1 MEETNRNTHQSNDEL
16 VMNIAIIT
24 GHFPPSKGGG
34 IAEWALGIARELPK
48 LGHATS
54 VYVTHRK
61 DRDLAI
67 HKEEQFDCRPMYG
80 RNWHEFH
87 RFYAGYYMWKILK
100 ENPETIFIVTTWG
113 MAKAFNY
120 LKKRYPKSKMIVVAH
135 GLEITRLKSLREL
148 KTMTKVVSSS
158 DLVLSV
164 SKFTRDEIINRL
176 DRIDTNHVKFL
187 PNGVDT
193 NRFFPSKVDDAFL
206 QKYSIPVGS
215 DIILTLAR
223 IIKRKA
229 HDDVIK
235 AMPDILTEF
244 PKAHYVIAGPHRKK
258 DSYLHYLKQLTKEL
272 SVENHVTFIDFIPE
286 EDLKKIYSA
295 SKVYVMASRTLH
307 ETGDSEGF
315 GITFLE
321 ANACG
326 CPVIGSYEGGIP
338 DAVENEINGLLVP
351 SDSPND
357 ISKSI
362 KKLFSNEDY
371 RKNIAKMGMAR
382 VSEKFTWEKLTIQM
396 LDMINS

>member
-1 MEETNRNTHQSNDEL
+1 
-16 VMNIAIIT
+16 MNIAIIT

-48 LGHATS
+48 LGHTTS

-61 DRDLAI
+61 DRDLSI
-67 HKEEQFDCRPMYG
+67 HKDEKFDCHPMYG

-100 ENPETIFIVTTWG
+100 ENPDTVFIVTTWG
-113 MAKAFNY
+113 MAKSFNF

-135 GLEITRLKSLREL
+135 GLEITRLKPSREL
-148 KTMTKVVSSS
+148 STMTKVVSSS

-176 DRIDTNHVKFL
+176 DSINTNHVKFL

-193 NRFFPSKVDDAFL
+193 NRFFPIEANESFL
-206 QKYSIPVGS
+206 EKYNIPIGS
-215 DIILTLAR
+215 DLILTLAR

-229 HDDVIK
+229 HDDVIR
-235 AMPDILTEF
+235 AMPDILSAF
-244 PKAHYVIAGPHRKK
+244 PQAHYAIAGPHRKK
-258 DSYLHYLKQLTKEL
+258 DPYLYFLKQLVKDL
-272 SVENHVTFIDFIPE
+272 SLENHVTFIDFIPD
-286 EDLKKIYSA
+286 EDLKKIYSV

-357 ISKSI
+357 ISKAI

-371 RKNIAKMGMAR
+371 RKNIAKKGMER
-382 VSEKFTWEKLTIQM
+382 VSNKFTWEKLTIQM
-396 LDMINS
+396 LDMLNS

>member
-48 LGHATS
+48 LGHTTS

-67 HKEEQFDCRPMYG
+67 HKEEQFECRPMYG

-113 MAKAFNY
+113 MAKAFNF

>member
-1 MEETNRNTHQSNDEL
+1 
-16 VMNIAIIT
+16 MNIAIIT

-48 LGHATS
+48 LGHTTS

-67 HKEEQFDCRPMYG
+67 HKEEQFECRPMYG

>member
-48 LGHATS
+48 LGHTTS

-67 HKEEQFDCRPMYG
+67 HKEEQFECRPMYG

-113 MAKAFNY
+113 MAKAFNF

-206 QKYSIPVGS
+206 QKYNIPVGS

-258 DSYLHYLKQLTKEL
+258 DPYLHYLKQLTKEL

-286 EDLKKIYSA
+286 EDLKKIYSV